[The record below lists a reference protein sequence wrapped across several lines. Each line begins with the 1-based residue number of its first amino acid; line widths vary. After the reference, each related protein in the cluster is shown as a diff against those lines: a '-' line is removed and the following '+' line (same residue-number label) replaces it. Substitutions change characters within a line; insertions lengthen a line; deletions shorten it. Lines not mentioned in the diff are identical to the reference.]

1 VLPTLFGVAASVAV
15 YDGFLH
21 AAPDAFKAAALM
33 LVTGGAMLRLT
44 RSRIH
49 LAERRL
55 IVVNPVF
62 WYSVPYAAV
71 HKAEAAPGSGLL
83 LRTKIVFRGESEIF
97 SVGFAGSLLDR
108 RFQTAGRAAKAI
120 SKAKKRSP
128 RDGTAEQDIEYGL
141 VRDVGWQLL
150 TGECVQ
156 GRVRSIV

>member
-1 VLPTLFGVAASVAV
+1 
-15 YDGFLH
+15 
-21 AAPDAFKAAALM
+21 M

-49 LAERRL
+49 LAARQL

-83 LRTKIVFRGESEIF
+83 LRTKKDFRGEAEVF

-108 RFQTAGRAAKAI
+108 RFQTAGKAAKAI

-128 RDGTAEQDIEYGL
+128 RGGTAEQEIEYGL
-141 VRDVGWQLL
+141 VRDVGFEVMLVL
-150 TGECVQ
+150 ALGCFVASFF
-156 GRVRSIV
+156 VR